1 MLPHIKV
8 IYCIS
13 ENWFE
18 KGGGAGGGIGIGSGS
33 GSFQILV
40 LLQLFIIEVQPDSVI
55 INVFYHKFSSVLL
68 TKFIINDD
76 NPRRGHRLSK

>member
-18 KGGGAGGGIGIGSGS
+18 KGGGAGEGIGS